1 MTGQG
6 VSPRLGYCSRRP
18 DDEGGSTCDI
28 QAPAL
33 FAVPN
38 KTHYNST
45 GFVHCSVSRIST
57 SRYHM
62 SFETKDAEPVSMI
75 ANKNRLSRTTNYHMF
90 DALRGGVDAKL
101 SKKSGHYIGKL
112 RLQSTGCY
120 ALYNSNKE
128 KKQVAAFVYEVP
140 DLLAQV
146 RDGTPPRVMKAV
158 IPDGKHSGTSCGSLI
173 EQLRMGTWRQSNLV
187 ACQTRPPKFSDGQYR
202 LNFSGRVL
210 QASVKNFQLENERGE
225 VLLQY
230 GKVDEDTFHLDYRA
244 PFTAYAAF
252 GAALCQFDM

>member
-1 MTGQG
+1 
-6 VSPRLGYCSRRP
+6 
-18 DDEGGSTCDI
+18 
-28 QAPAL
+28 
-33 FAVPN
+33 
-38 KTHYNST
+38 
-45 GFVHCSVSRIST
+45 
-57 SRYHM
+57 
-62 SFETKDAEPVSMI
+62 MI
-75 ANKNRLSRTTNYHMF
+75 ANKNRMSRTTCYHVY

-101 SKKSGHYIGKL
+101 SKKSGHYCGKL
-112 RLQSTGCY
+112 RLIQSTGCY

-128 KKQVAAFVYEVP
+128 KRQVAGYVYEVP

-158 IPDGKHSGTSCGSLI
+158 IPDGKNPGTPCNRLV
-173 EQLRMGTWRQSNLV
+173 EQLRNGTWRQNNLV

-210 QASVKNFQLENERGE
+210 QASVKNFQLESERGE

-230 GKVDEDTFHLDYRA
+230 VSSSIMRVYKLFALTRIIENLQGKVDEDTFHLDYRA

-252 GAALCQFDM
+252 GAALCQFDF